1 MKVAVL
7 GAGINGL
14 GCAVR
19 IKEKYPNYDV
29 VIISDKFTP
38 DTTGDGSGGLW
49 KPYCSGKTPQSLITK
64 WGMESYRLYH
74 KLWLEGGYDVTLV
87 PLYDLYREKK
97 PLPERPWSNQVF
109 GFKNLDEKH
118 LEYLNRLHHSDFV
131 SGITFTSFIVR
142 PSTML
147 AHLTQRFK
155 TDGGKIL
162 TRSIKSLDDDE
173 LMKYDVIINC
183 LGLGARD
190 VVPDDKMFPVRGQL
204 MRVYAPWLTATIYDV
219 QKDIYMIS
227 TTDIC
232 VMGGTQQVNDYNR
245 QINVEDRDKIFNGC
259 TRVVPAIKN
268 AKLISE
274 WVGLRPGRD
283 EIRLES
289 ENRNGKF
296 YIHNYGHGGSGFT
309 LFWGCASN
317 VLKIFDEHVNSKQ
330 NKEKSK
336 L

>member
-1 MKVAVL
+1 MRVAVL

-14 GCAVR
+14 GCAVKV
-19 IKEKYPNYDV
+19 KEKYPNFDV

-49 KPYCSGKTPQSLITK
+49 KPYCSGKTPQTLITK

-87 PLYDLYREKK
+87 PLYDLYRENK
-97 PLPERPWSNQVF
+97 PLPERPWSNLVF

-131 SGITFTSFIVR
+131 S
-142 PSTML
+142 
-147 AHLTQRFK
+147 
-155 TDGGKIL
+155 
-162 TRSIKSLDDDE
+162 IKSLDDE
-173 LMKYDVIINC
+173 GLMTYDVIVNC

-204 MRVYAPWLTATIYDV
+204 MRVHAPWLTATIYDV
-219 QKDIYMIS
+219 QNDIYMIC

-245 QINVEDRDKIFNGC
+245 QLNVEDRDKIFNGC
-259 TRVVPAIKN
+259 TSVVPAIKN

-274 WVGLRPGRD
+274 WVGLRPGRE

-289 ENRNGKF
+289 EIINGKF

-317 VLKIFDEHVNSKQ
+317 VLEIFEEHVHREHNKQ
-330 NKEKSK
+330 KSK